1 MNRRTTTF
9 IILFFFFLSIET
21 IHTFSPIQPFRRL
34 FHTSSSNIYQSQI
47 QKKNLFASSADK
59 KTRKKKKN
67 KYAKFSKADK
77 VEKDPFETLLEESKE
92 KMNELKSSKERPQ
105 VQESPEASERLEFP
119 NNKDIDPY
127 DPTTFGYIEIGII
140 QGPHGVHGWTKVQ
153 GSTDYPE
160 RLTTSG
166 MLLHMKPFRKR
177 APRKVTLAAGKM
189 TGADSF
195 LIQLQGIYNRTEAQ
209 KLKGATLYYATQQD
223 ECVQDDDILISDLV
237 GLDVYTDDDI
247 LVGSVD
253 GVVLAEEMCAIP
265 GLGQDMLEIS
275 KKRQGSLPKTGRPPP
290 KDLVLIPLVPEI
302 VPKIDLQEK
311 RITIEPPEGLL
322 DLTYI
327 REEKIQ
333 IKGLLMPA
341 KD

>member
-1 MNRRTTTF
+1 M
-9 IILFFFFLSIET
+9 IL
-21 IHTFSPIQPFRRL
+21 
-34 FHTSSSNIYQSQI
+34 YQSPVS
-47 QKKNLFASSADK
+47 KNDLFASSKTTTEQEK
-59 KTRKKKKN
+59 KRKKKKKN

-77 VEKDPFETLLEESKE
+77 VEKDPFETLLKESEEKMEQLKSEKEQRRTQQVAVSPQEEEST
-92 KMNELKSSKERPQ
+92 R
-105 VQESPEASERLEFP
+105 RLEFP

-127 DPTTFGYIEIGII
+127 DPTTFGYIEIGTI
-140 QGPHGVHGWTKVQ
+140 QGPHGVHGWAKVQ

-177 APRKVTLAAGKM
+177 APRRVTLAAGKM
-189 TGADSF
+189 TGTDSF
-195 LIQLQGIYNRTEAQ
+195 LIQLQGIYDRTEAQ

-223 ECVQDDDILISDLV
+223 TCVKEDDILISDLV
-237 GLDVYTDDDI
+237 GLDVYTQNGDI

-265 GLGQDMLEIS
+265 GLGQDMLEVS
-275 KKRQGSLPKTGRPPP
+275 KKREEEIDNMKTNGQRRPPP

-302 VPKIDLQEK
+302 VPKIDLVEK
-311 RITIEPPEGLL
+311 KIIIVPPEGLL

-327 REEKIQ
+327 REEKVQ
-333 IKGLLMPA
+333 IKGLLPPA